1 MRLVRY
7 LAPVSASAAEA
18 VPRPPDRITLAAFAL
33 LIVVGG
39 GNAVA
44 IRFTNQE
51 LPPFWGAA
59 VRFAPAALLFAV
71 TMILLHAP
79 LPRGRGLVGALIY
92 GVLGFGVSYA
102 FIYWALLS
110 VGAGLAQTI
119 LALIP
124 LLTLILAIVHGLERF
139 RIRALLGALL
149 ALLGIAVVF
158 GGQAAEDVPFWPIV
172 ALIAGGLCVAETT
185 IAVKWFPQSHPAAL
199 NAVGMATG
207 TLILLALS
215 AAAGERW
222 ALPTLAS
229 TWIALVFLILVGS
242 VGVFALFVFVVRRWT
257 ASATSY
263 QFVLYPFVAVALGA
277 AIANESVTG
286 AFLLGGALVLAGVY
300 VGALTGR
307 KPPSERTGVQAPVD
321 RSVRM

>member
-1 MRLVRY
+1 VT
-7 LAPVSASAAEA
+7 AATAA
-18 VPRPPDRITLAAFAL
+18 VPRPPDRLTLAAFVL
-33 LIVVGG
+33 LIIIGG

-51 LPPFWGAA
+51 LAPFWGAA
-59 VRFAPAALLFAV
+59 LRFAPAAVLFAGMMAV
-71 TMILLHAP
+71 LRAP
-79 LPRGRGLVGALIY
+79 VPRGRGLVGALIY

-110 VGAGLAQTI
+110 VGAGLAQTV
-119 LALIP
+119 LALVP
-124 LLTLILAIVHGLERF
+124 LLTLVLAIAHGLERF
-139 RIRALLGALL
+139 RIRALVGALL
-149 ALLGIAVVF
+149 ALVGIAVVF
-158 GGQAAEDVPFWPIV
+158 GGQAAQEAPFWPIV

-185 IAVKWFPQSHPAAL
+185 IAIKWFPQSHPVAL

-207 TLILLALS
+207 TLVLLALS

-222 ALPTLAS
+222 ALPALTN
-229 TWIALVFLILVGS
+229 TWIALVVLILVGS

-277 AIANESVTG
+277 ILANENVSGT
-286 AFLLGGALVLAGVY
+286 FLVGGALVLAGVY

-307 KPPSERTGVQAPVD
+307 SATRA
-321 RSVRM
+321 

>member
-1 MRLVRY
+1 MT
-7 LAPVSASAAEA
+7 AAATVA
-18 VPRPPDRITLAAFAL
+18 VPRPPDRLTLTAFVL
-33 LIVVGG
+33 LIVIGG

-59 VRFAPAALLFAV
+59 LRFAPAALLFAV
-71 TMILLHAP
+71 LMAVQHAP
-79 LPRGRGLVGALIY
+79 VPRGRGLIGALIY

-102 FIYWALLS
+102 FIYWALLT

-124 LLTLILAIVHGLERF
+124 LMTLLLAIVHGLEHF
-139 RIRALLGALL
+139 RLRALVGALL

-158 GGQAAEDVPFWPIV
+158 GGQAAEAVPFWPVV

-185 IAVKWFPQSHPAAL
+185 IAVKWFPESHPAAL

-207 TLILLALS
+207 TMVLLGLS

-222 ALPTLAS
+222 ALPTLAN
-229 TWIALVFLILVGS
+229 TWIALVVLVLLGS
-242 VGVFALFVFVVRRWT
+242 VAVFALFVFVVRRWT

-277 AIANESVTG
+277 VLANESVTG
-286 AFLLGGALVLAGVY
+286 PFLLGGALVLAGVY

-307 KPPSERTGVQAPVD
+307 RPAPRNRPD
-321 RSVRM
+321 

>member
-1 MRLVRY
+1 VT
-7 LAPVSASAAEA
+7 AATAA
-18 VPRPPDRITLAAFAL
+18 VPRPPDRLTLAAFVL
-33 LIVVGG
+33 LIIIGG

-51 LPPFWGAA
+51 LAPFWGAA
-59 VRFAPAALLFAV
+59 LRFAPAAVLFAGMMAV
-71 TMILLHAP
+71 LRAP
-79 LPRGRGLVGALIY
+79 VPRGRGLVGALIY
-92 GVLGFGVSYA
+92 GVLGFGASYA

-110 VGAGLAQTI
+110 VGAGLAQTV
-119 LALIP
+119 LALVP
-124 LLTLILAIVHGLERF
+124 LLTLVLAIAHGLERF
-139 RIRALLGALL
+139 RIRALVGALL
-149 ALLGIAVVF
+149 ALVGIAVVF
-158 GGQAAEDVPFWPIV
+158 GGQAAQEAPFWPIV

-185 IAVKWFPQSHPAAL
+185 IAIKWFPQSHPVAL

-207 TLILLALS
+207 TLVLLALS

-222 ALPTLAS
+222 ALPALTN
-229 TWIALVFLILVGS
+229 TWIALVVLILVGS

-277 AIANESVTG
+277 ILANENVTG
-286 AFLLGGALVLAGVY
+286 AFLVGGALVLAGVY

-307 KPPSERTGVQAPVD
+307 SATRA
-321 RSVRM
+321 

>member
-1 MRLVRY
+1 MT
-7 LAPVSASAAEA
+7 AAAAVA
-18 VPRPPDRITLAAFAL
+18 VPHPPDRLTLAAFVL
-33 LIVVGG
+33 LIIIGG

-59 VRFAPAALLFAV
+59 VRFAPAAVLFVAV
-71 TMILLHAP
+71 MAVMHAP

-102 FIYWALLS
+102 FIYWALLT

-119 LALIP
+119 LALVP
-124 LLTLILAIVHGLERF
+124 LLTLLLAIAHGLERF
-139 RIRALLGALL
+139 RVRALAGALL
-149 ALLGIAVVF
+149 ALVGIAVVF
-158 GGQAAEDVPFWPIV
+158 GGQVAQDVPFWPVI

-207 TLILLALS
+207 TLILLVLS
-215 AAAGERW
+215 AVAGERW
-222 ALPTLAS
+222 ALPTLPD

-307 KPPSERTGVQAPVD
+307 RPNPLKP
-321 RSVRM
+321 